1 MKAQNRKKLASIA
14 GRVTREQWMQI
25 QKATRGK
32 EDKDFA
38 EALEILGDALKKI
51 EMRFGNLD

>member
-14 GRVTREQWMQI
+14 GRVAREQWMQM
-25 QKATRGK
+25 QKATQDK

-38 EALEILGDALKKI
+38 EALQILGDALKEI